1 MWLSEMVI
9 QTNLGGLLLEF
20 LDGPLVDS
28 TAFVYEVVIGGLHNT
43 MFRMWLY
50 NVVIQTNLSGFFL
63 EFLDGPL
70 VDSTA
75 LVDKMARGCRLARV
89 NMANHH
95 DVNVSLF
102 CLFWSHFGLADVC
115 ICNS

>member
-1 MWLSEMVI
+1 MVI
-9 QTNLGGLLLEF
+9 QTHLGGLLLEF

-28 TAFVYEVVIGGLHNT
+28 AAFVNYMARGGLHNT

-75 LVDKMARGCRLARV
+75 LVDKMAGRGRLARV

-95 DVNVSLF
+95 DVNVGLF
-102 CLFWSHFGLADVC
+102 CLFWSHLGLADVC
-115 ICNS
+115 ICNA